1 MSASSHAIEAG
12 DVDETT
18 RAGRRDFAFRTGDF
32 RRVQALIHAHAGI
45 SIADTKEEMV
55 YSRLSRRLRATNL
68 PSFEAYLRHLEAPGN
83 EAEWEHFTNALTT
96 NLTSFFRE
104 AHHFPILAA
113 HLRSLARERPLRV
126 WTCAASTG
134 EEPYSIAM
142 ALAEAFDTLA
152 PPVRILATDID
163 TKVLAVAQAGVYE
176 DKRVAELPAAQVRRF
191 FQRGSGAHAGKVRV
205 KPELA
210 ALVRFRPLNLLAD
223 DWLGLQPFDAIF
235 CRNVMIY
242 FDKPTQY
249 AVLAKLA
256 RLLEGDGLFFA
267 GHSESLLFASDLLRL
282 RSHTVYERAPAG
294 AARPTRGAP
303 RAAAAPARTAA

>member
-1 MSASSHAIEAG
+1 MNRSDHAHEVDAASEG
-12 DVDETT
+12 G
-18 RAGRRDFAFRTGDF
+18 RAGQRDFVFKTGDF

-45 SIADTKEEMV
+45 AIADTKEEMV

-68 PSFEAYLRHLEAPGN
+68 SSVEAYLRHLETPGN

-104 AHHFPILAA
+104 AHHFPILTQ
-113 HLRSLARERPLRV
+113 HLKALARDRPLRV

-142 ALAEAFDTLA
+142 ALAEAFDTLS

-163 TKVLAVAQAGVYE
+163 TKVLAIAQAGVYD
-176 DKRVAELPAAQVRRF
+176 DKRVAELPVAQVKRF
-191 FQRGSGAHAGKVRV
+191 FQRGSGAQVGKVRIR
-205 KPELA
+205 PELA
-210 ALVRFRPLNLLAD
+210 ALMRFKPLNLLTD
-223 DWLGLQPFDAIF
+223 EWLSLKPFDAIF

-249 AVLAKLA
+249 AVLTKLVQ
-256 RLLEGDGLFFA
+256 LLESDGLFFA
-267 GHSESLLFASDLLRL
+267 GHSESLLFASDLVRL

-294 AARPTRGAP
+294 TPKPRQALPPRVSRSKVAA
-303 RAAAAPARTAA
+303 